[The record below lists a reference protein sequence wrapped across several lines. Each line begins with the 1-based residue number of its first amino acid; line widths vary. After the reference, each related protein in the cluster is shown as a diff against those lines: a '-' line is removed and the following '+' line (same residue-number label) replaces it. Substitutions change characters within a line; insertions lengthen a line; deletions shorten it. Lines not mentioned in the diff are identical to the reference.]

1 LLYHFFGLQEISQ
14 GKIMDFH
21 LSVEQQMLRDMVRKI
36 SANEFAPR
44 AAEIDEKEEFPWEN
58 KKILEENG
66 LLGIQIPE
74 EYGGAGAGML
84 SLAIVVEEVAR
95 VCASTS
101 VILTTQALATDP
113 ILLGGSHEQK
123 MKWLRP
129 MAEGSVLGACAIT
142 EPGAGSDVTGIRT
155 VATPKD
161 NGYVINGTKI
171 FITDGGVSDIVTVLA
186 YTDKAKAH
194 KGISMLVVTKDTP
207 GFSVGKEE
215 KKLGIR
221 GSDTRELI
229 FEDCFV
235 PEENVIGK
243 PGDGFKTL
251 MKTFNYTRPAVASQ
265 ALGIAQG
272 AMDAVINYCKDRMQF
287 GKPIAGFQGIQWMIA
302 EMAMKIEMART
313 MIYRTCATID
323 NDPASKDI
331 PRLASMAKWFAS
343 DTAMQVTTDA
353 VQLFGGYGYSREY
366 PVERMMRDAKIT
378 QIYEGTNQVQRIII
392 ANQILR

>member
-1 LLYHFFGLQEISQ
+1 
-14 GKIMDFH
+14 MDFT
-21 LSVEQQMLRDMVRKI
+21 LSEEQQMLRDMVRRI
-36 SANEFAPR
+36 SENEFAPR
-44 AAEIDEKEEFPWEN
+44 ASEIDQKEEFPWEN

-113 ILLGGSHEQK
+113 LLIGGSHDQK
-123 MKWLRP
+123 MRWLKP

-155 VATPKD
+155 VATPKN
-161 NGYVINGTKI
+161 NGYVLNGTKI
-171 FITDGGVSDIVTVLA
+171 FITDGGVSDIVTVVA

-194 KGISMLVVTKDTP
+194 KGISMLVVPKETP

-229 FEDCFV
+229 FEDCII
-235 PEENVIGK
+235 PDENVIGE
-243 PGDGFKTL
+243 PGDGFKIL
-251 MKTFNYTRPAVASQ
+251 MKTFNYTRPAVGAQ

-272 AMDAVINYCKDRMQF
+272 ALDAAIEYGKSRIQF
-287 GKPIAGFQGIQWMIA
+287 GKPISEFQGLQWMIA
-302 EMAMKIEMART
+302 EMALKIELSRT
-313 MIYRTCATID
+313 MIYRICGTID
-323 NDPASKDI
+323 NDPDSKEI
-331 PRLASMAKWFAS
+331 PKLASMAKWFAS
-343 DTAMQVTTDA
+343 DTAMQVSTDA

-378 QIYEGTNQVQRIII
+378 QIYEGTNQIQRIII
-392 ANQILR
+392 ANQLLK

>member
-1 LLYHFFGLQEISQ
+1 
-14 GKIMDFH
+14 
-21 LSVEQQMLRDMVRKI
+21 MLRDMVRKI
-36 SANEFAPR
+36 SINEFAPN
-44 AAEIDEKEEFPWEN
+44 AAEIDQREEFPWRN

-66 LLGIQIPE
+66 LLGIQVPE
-74 EYGGAGAGML
+74 EYGGAGAGMV

-113 ILLGGSHEQK
+113 LIIGGNHEQK
-123 MKWLRP
+123 TKWLKP

-142 EPGAGSDVTGIRT
+142 EPGAGSDVTSIST
-155 VATPKD
+155 TATRKD
-161 NGYVINGTKI
+161 GGYLINGTKI
-171 FITDGGVSDIVTVLA
+171 FITDGGVSDVITVVA
-186 YTDKAKAH
+186 YTDKAKEH
-194 KGISMLVVTKDTP
+194 KGISLFIVPKGTP

-229 FEDCFV
+229 FEGCFL
-235 PEENVIGK
+235 PEENMIGK
-243 PGDGFKTL
+243 PGDGFKIL
-251 MKTFNYTRPAVASQ
+251 MKTFNYTRPGVAAQ

-272 AMDAVINYCKDRMQF
+272 AMDAVISYCKERVQF
-287 GKPIAGFQGIQWMIA
+287 KKRITDFQGIQWMIA
-302 EMAMKIEMART
+302 EMSLKIELART
-313 MIYRTCATID
+313 MIYRTCSTID
-323 NDPASKDI
+323 NEPDSRDI

-353 VQLFGGYGYSREY
+353 VQLLGGYGYSREY

-378 QIYEGTNQVQRIII
+378 QIYEGTNQVQRVIIS
-392 ANQILR
+392 NQLLG